1 MKVLLVEDDPD
12 QLALRSL
19 LLKRAGFECFE
30 ASAPEAAME
39 IASRQTL
46 DCAMLDL
53 RLPTES
59 AGLELIRQLR
69 AFDAQLWIVILS
81 GADPRR
87 FKKLPEA
94 LLVNGLL
101 AKPVRSAEMIASLK
115 EIPLRSFDARA

>member
-12 QLALRSL
+12 QLSLRSL
-19 LLKRAGFECFE
+19 LLQRSGFECFG

-39 IASRQTL
+39 IASRQAL
-46 DCAMLDL
+46 DCAILDL

-59 AGLELIRQLR
+59 AGLDLIRQLR
-69 AFDAQLWIVILS
+69 ASDAQLWIVILS

-101 AKPVRSAEMIASLK
+101 AKPVRSADMIASLK